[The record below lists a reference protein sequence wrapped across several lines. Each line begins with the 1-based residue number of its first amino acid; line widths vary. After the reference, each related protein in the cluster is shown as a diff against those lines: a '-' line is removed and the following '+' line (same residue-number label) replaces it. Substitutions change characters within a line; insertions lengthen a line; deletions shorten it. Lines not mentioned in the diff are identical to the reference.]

1 MPSIAYQLAAEAAPL
16 MQGGGWT
23 ARPSTAFG
31 TPGAVL
37 EHPDGRCI
45 TVRPARR
52 EGYVRAA
59 VAYPDTSYDLTEA
72 HRPTTEMRADRG
84 GPALEHAV
92 RTKLLPVYNE
102 TYPLVLAATEKARRH
117 AESRAALAGH
127 LMTLVPGAEVIRT
140 EPSPIVEYSRRGT
153 TERVTAQVLGD
164 GHNIVTFRYVGDEA
178 TAAVVKAYGDV
189 RRRTVPAPGDR
200 SAGTREDGR

>member
-1 MPSIAYQLAAEAAPL
+1 MPSSAYQLAAQAAAL

-23 ARPSTAFG
+23 ARPSTEFG
-31 TPGAVL
+31 KPGALV
-37 EHPDGRCI
+37 EHADGRRI
-45 TVRPARR
+45 KVFPARR

-72 HRPTTEMRADRG
+72 DRPTTEMRADRG

-102 TYPLVLAATEKARRH
+102 TYPLVLAANEKARRH
-117 AESRAALAGH
+117 AESRAALADH
-127 LMTLVPGAEVIRT
+127 LMAMVPGAEVIRT

-153 TERVTAQVLGD
+153 IERVTAQVLGD
-164 GHNIVTFRYVGDEA
+164 GLNIVTFRYVGDEA
-178 TAAVVKAYGDV
+178 TAAALKAYGDV
-189 RRRTVPAPGDR
+189 RRRAQPAPDDR
-200 SAGTREDGR
+200 PAGTREDEL